1 MADELERAYLQGFYS
16 ALKGARFCATGA
28 KTPQDVI
35 DDIDATLEIMRAEGD
50 LEHINTGVDELI
62 DIVSEAE
69 RLGVA
74 DTVLEAI
81 EEEIRRK
88 GSK

>member
-1 MADELERAYLQGFYS
+1 MADELERAYIQGFYT
-16 ALKGARFCATGA
+16 ALKGARFCAQGA
-28 KTPQDVI
+28 NTPQDVI
-35 DDIDATLEIMRAEGD
+35 NDIDATLEVMRADGD
-50 LEHINTGVDELI
+50 LDHVNTGVDELI
-62 DIVSEAE
+62 DIVAEAE

-74 DTVLEAI
+74 DSVLDAI